1 MKKVLTIAFMMC
13 CAEMVMAQKIDF
25 DISGKTGQALQE
37 GFIEWVVN
45 ENVSDTK
52 TLDGG
57 IQITIA
63 AAQGS
68 NPMDPANNDNAIRHV
83 KTEWWKNGI
92 TSGNDGARILGDALI
107 ITGDD
112 HSYVTSGAT
121 KLDVTISGLA
131 AGHHSL

>member
-63 AAQGS
+63 A
-68 NPMDPANNDNAIRHV
+68 
-83 KTEWWKNGI
+83 T
-92 TSGNDGARILGDALI
+92 
-107 ITGDD
+107 
-112 HSYVTSGAT
+112 
-121 KLDVTISGLA
+121 
-131 AGHHSL
+131 